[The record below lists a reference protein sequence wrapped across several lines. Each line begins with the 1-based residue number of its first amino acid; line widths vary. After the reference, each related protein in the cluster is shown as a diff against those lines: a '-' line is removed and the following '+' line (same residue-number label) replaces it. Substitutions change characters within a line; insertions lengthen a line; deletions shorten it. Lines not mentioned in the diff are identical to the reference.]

1 MWSHEALLVKIL
13 HDPFERAQRLGYT
26 FIFLYLKARRL
37 QIPHMCLMALM
48 VV

>member
-26 FIFLYLKARRL
+26 FIFFVSQGVRL